1 MRRPEPLPALDP
13 EEIAPDGQALAAE
26 VSTHIETCR
35 TRQNGGTELAL
46 GSSGTSLVSAP
57 STSTM
62 VRLSLHTRVHGLHP
76 TDPYPRLLAEFSTAP
91 AEGEA
96 GTGRWSRL
104 RITQI
109 GVDQYLCEKTR
120 GPEPLEERSAV
131 VNNLSSAK
139 AFFGGGWVVKELFA
153 KLDPV
158 RFPRWS

>member
-1 MRRPEPLPALDP
+1 MRRPEPFTAFDP
-13 EEIAPDGQALAAE
+13 EEIGPDGQALAAAM
-26 VSTHIETCR
+26 SLKAETCR
-35 TRQNGGTELAL
+35 SRQDGGTELAL

-57 STSTM
+57 SSSPM
-62 VRLSLHTRVHGLHP
+62 VRLSLHTRVQGLHP
-76 TDPYPRLLAEFSTAP
+76 TDSYPRLLAEFSTAP
-91 AEGEA
+91 ADGETA
-96 GTGRWSRL
+96 VGRWSRL
-104 RITQI
+104 RITQV

-131 VNNLSSAK
+131 VNSLSSAK